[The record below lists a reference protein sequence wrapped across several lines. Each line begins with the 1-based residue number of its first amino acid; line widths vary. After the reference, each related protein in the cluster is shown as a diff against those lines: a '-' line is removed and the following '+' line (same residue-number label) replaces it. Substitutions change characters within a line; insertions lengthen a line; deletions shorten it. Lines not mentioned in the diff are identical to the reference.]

1 MIIFFDIGMF
11 TQNVQIASYQT
22 GAHQMDGSHIFPNF
36 IHDQQLLII
45 NMQLEKLI
53 TVVERHYNSSDNFTD
68 ESITGTCNI
77 TKDLRT
83 ERSQI

>member
-1 MIIFFDIGMF
+1 M
-11 TQNVQIASYQT
+11 
-22 GAHQMDGSHIFPNF
+22 
-36 IHDQQLLII
+36 

-77 TKDLRT
+77 AKDLRT